1 VRVAALKLILAQP
14 MASMGGVAMSSPEG
28 GINRRRYHRFALAL
42 PVRVSTI
49 DAETDPYTG
58 RPFFRLSREWCGNVS
73 RGGVFIRTPEPLA
86 PGRRVLLEVSLP
98 NGTPLEA
105 TGRVAWARRVLAP
118 PGHHEEAGVG
128 IEFLGATAAGLEALE
143 QLLTASENKARAR
156 SPDA

>member
-1 VRVAALKLILAQP
+1 
-14 MASMGGVAMSSPEG
+14 MSNLER
-28 GINRRRYHRFALAL
+28 GINRRRYHRLSLAL

-58 RPFFRLSREWCGNVS
+58 RPFFRLSREWSGNVS

-118 PGHHEEAGVG
+118 PGEHAEAGVG
-128 IEFLGATAAGLEALE
+128 IEFLGATAEGLESLE
-143 QLLTASENKARAR
+143 HLLTADEDTPRAR
-156 SPDA
+156 PPHA

>member
-1 VRVAALKLILAQP
+1 
-14 MASMGGVAMSSPEG
+14 MSNSER
-28 GINRRRYHRFALAL
+28 GINRRRYRRLALAL

-73 RGGVFIRTPEPLA
+73 RGGVFIRTPEPFA
-86 PGRRVLLEVSLP
+86 PGRRVLVEVSLP

-118 PGHHEEAGVG
+118 PGDHEEAGVG
-128 IEFLGATAAGLEALE
+128 IEFLGATTAGLEALE
-143 QLLTASENKARAR
+143 QLLTTGEHEGRPR
-156 SPDA
+156 PPDA

>member
-1 VRVAALKLILAQP
+1 MPSV
-14 MASMGGVAMSSPEG
+14 GGIVMSNSEG
-28 GINRRRYHRFALAL
+28 GINRRRYRRIALAL

-98 NGTPLEA
+98 DGTPLEA

-118 PGHHEEAGVG
+118 PGDHEEAGVG
-128 IEFLGATAAGLEALE
+128 IEFLGATSAGLTALE
-143 QLLTASENKARAR
+143 QLLIAGEHAGR
-156 SPDA
+156 SHPSDA

>member
-1 VRVAALKLILAQP
+1 MPSV
-14 MASMGGVAMSSPEG
+14 GGVVMSNSER
-28 GINRRRYHRFALAL
+28 GINRRRYRRLALAL

-86 PGRRVLLEVSLP
+86 PGRRVLVEVSLP
-98 NGTPLEA
+98 DGTPLEA

-118 PGHHEEAGVG
+118 PGNHEEAGVG
-128 IEFLGATAAGLEALE
+128 IEFLGATTAGLAALE
-143 QLLTASENKARAR
+143 QLLTTGEHEGRPR
-156 SPDA
+156 PPDA

>member
-1 VRVAALKLILAQP
+1 MPSV
-14 MASMGGVAMSSPEG
+14 GGMVMSNSDR
-28 GINRRRYHRFALAL
+28 GINRRRYHRLSLAL

-58 RPFFRLSREWCGNVS
+58 RPFFRLSREWSGNVS

-98 NGTPLEA
+98 GGTPLEA

-118 PGHHEEAGVG
+118 PGEHEEAGVG
-128 IEFLGATAAGLEALE
+128 IEFLGAAAAGLEALE
-143 QLLTASENKARAR
+143 QLLTTDEHEAHSRP
-156 SPDA
+156 PDA

>member
-1 VRVAALKLILAQP
+1 
-14 MASMGGVAMSSPEG
+14 MSNSEP
-28 GINRRRYHRFALAL
+28 GINRRRYQRLALSL

-73 RGGVFIRTPEPLA
+73 RGGVFVRTPEPLA

-98 NGTPLEA
+98 DGTPLEA

-118 PGHHEEAGVG
+118 PGNHEEAGVG
-128 IEFLGATAAGLEALE
+128 IEFLGATTLGLEALE
-143 QLLTASENKARAR
+143 HLLTAAEHAERPR
-156 SPDA
+156 PPDA